1 MSLTFPLFTDQIT
14 AILWDA
20 VKSSTSYLGKQ
31 LGAHLANM
39 HRSRHLLAV
48 LVYSHLSLHDSVI
61 FCGDA
66 AKASAQTTMYHHS
79 LQTCYTYSHMHRQS
93 HTHV

>member
-31 LGAHLANM
+31 LGAHLVNM
-39 HRSRHLLAV
+39 HRSRDLLAV
-48 LVYSHLSLHDSVI
+48 LVYSHLSLHDSVTS
-61 FCGDA
+61 CGDA
-66 AKASAQTTMYHHS
+66 AKASAQTTMYRHS
-79 LQTCYTYSHMHRQS
+79 LQTYYTYSHMHRQS